1 MTLKKS
7 EKILLQILIL
17 FAAFAAI
24 LVFLVMPEME
34 RKLELDTQAEELE
47 LELIEKQQLMNN
59 PTLEE
64 NYQTQ
69 RALAEENA
77 NYFYSVLNGY
87 SIDEIVNEVAQEK
100 DLFIKYLS
108 IEPYQD
114 ASGDFVATTGQESDV
129 LVKSTINLTV
139 LGNYQNILEYM
150 DALNAKSTCLRMSLV
165 SLSENQND
173 ATGTQEMSGVF
184 NIYIYGIDVELT
196 EEGTIEPIAEEAVEV
211 PETESAE

>member
-1 MTLKKS
+1 MALKKS

-17 FAAFAAI
+17 LAAFAAI
-24 LVFLVMPEME
+24 LVFLVMPELE

-59 PTLEE
+59 PTLKE

-69 RALAEENA
+69 KELAEENA

-100 DLFIKYLS
+100 ELFIKSLS

-114 ASGDFVATTGQESDV
+114 ASGDFIATTGQESDV
-129 LVKSTINLTV
+129 LVKSTVNLTV
-139 LGNYQNILEYM
+139 LGNYQNILDFM

-165 SLSENQND
+165 SLSDNQND
-173 ATGTQEMSGVF
+173 ATGTQGMTGVF
-184 NIYIYGIDVELT
+184 KIFIYGIDVEIA
-196 EEGTIEPIAEEAVEV
+196 EDGTIESIVDESAEEATTERVE
-211 PETESAE
+211 

>member
-17 FAAFAAI
+17 LAAFAAI

-34 RKLELDTQAEELE
+34 QKLELDAEAESLEIELN
-47 LELIEKQQLMNN
+47 EKQRLMNS
-59 PTLEE
+59 TALEE

-69 RALAEENA
+69 KDLADENS

-100 DLFIKYLS
+100 ELFIKSLS

-114 ASGDFVATTGQESDV
+114 ASGDFVAATGQESDV
-129 LVKSTINLTV
+129 LVKSTVNLTV
-139 LGNYQNILEYM
+139 LGNYQNILDFM
-150 DALNAKSTCLRMSLV
+150 DALNAKSTCLRVSLV
-165 SLSENQND
+165 NITDNQND
-173 ATGTQEMSGVF
+173 ATGTQGMAAVF
-184 NIYIYGIDVELT
+184 KIFIYGINVELT
-196 EEGTIEPIAEEAVEV
+196 EDGAVEPNADEIV
-211 PETESAE
+211 ESTGSVE

>member
-17 FAAFAAI
+17 LAAFAAI

-34 RKLELDTQAEELE
+34 QKLELDAEAESLEIELN
-47 LELIEKQQLMNN
+47 EKQRLMNS
-59 PTLEE
+59 TALEE

-69 RALAEENA
+69 KDLADENS

-100 DLFIKYLS
+100 ELFIKSLS

-129 LVKSTINLTV
+129 LVKSTVNLTV
-139 LGNYQNILEYM
+139 LGNYQNILDFM
-150 DALNAKSTCLRMSLV
+150 DALNAKSTCLRVSLV
-165 SLSENQND
+165 NITDNQND
-173 ATGTQEMSGVF
+173 ATGTQGMAAVF
-184 NIYIYGIDVELT
+184 KIFIYGINVELT
-196 EEGTIEPIAEEAVEV
+196 EDGAVEPNADEIV
-211 PETESAE
+211 ESTGSVE